1 MEKNNLVVYN
11 SGSKIIKADGV
22 EIDPFSIW
30 KLTNSEVIIGS
41 ETFLGPFEQI
51 KLDNAILKIGNN
63 VKIGAYCTISAK
75 GEPNNKILINI
86 GDDVRIDD
94 YCNLQ
99 CFANLDIGNKCH
111 LWSGVSIVPFKKP
124 FLFEERVTFGHNVVA
139 AGRGPLIV
147 KRYSMIGGLSAIIT
161 ENHRY
166 KELDKLVRE
175 QGFEEKGIF
184 IGSDVWVGASVTV
197 LDGSKI
203 NDKSVIGASSL
214 VKGETEKGGRYYG
227 IPIKKSGNRTSNGD
241 AK

>member
-1 MEKNNLVVYN
+1 MKKNNLVVHN
-11 SGSKIIKADGV
+11 SCSKIKKADDTQ
-22 EIDPFSIW
+22 IDPFSIW
-30 KLTNSEVIIGS
+30 KLSNSEIIIGS
-41 ETFLGPFEQI
+41 DTYLGPFQQI
-51 KLDNAILKIGNN
+51 ILDNAILKIGNN

-75 GEPNNKILINI
+75 GETNNKVLINI
-86 GDDVRIDD
+86 GDNVRIDD

-111 LWSGVSIVPFKKP
+111 LWSGVCIVPFKKP
-124 FLFEERVTFGHNVVA
+124 FLFEERVTFGHNVVV
-139 AGRGPLIV
+139 AGRGPLTV
-147 KRYSMIGGLSAIIT
+147 KRYSMIGGLSAILT

-184 IGSDVWVGASVTV
+184 IGSDVWIGASVTV

-214 VKGETEKGGRYYG
+214 VKGETEKGGIYYG
-227 IPIKKSGNRTSNGD
+227 IPIQKSSDRTSNGD